1 MGIAAILLTLGA
13 ALSWALTSV
22 LMKLGLQR
30 MSKVGFAA
38 IRPWMGLLF
47 IVPYAFLTKG
57 FQFGS
62 PRLILVAIAGSLIN
76 AFLGTAL
83 FYYAIS
89 TGPLHRASILSNTS
103 PFWGVVSAVIVLGEP
118 PSPVSFV
125 AAGSV
130 ILGAYLMF
138 DRKGDPAD
146 RRILPIIAALGAG
159 ALWGFASAVPT
170 KYCLEGGMSPI
181 AYQLLFAG
189 SAGIWWGLAVLPG
202 LIKRRITV
210 TRSGVSI
217 ALLSAFFGYFAGW
230 VLWLTALRGAPA
242 SLLSPISGTSV
253 LFTVLM
259 SVLFLGERLTVRTAI
274 GGLFV
279 FAAVILVSLFG

>member
-1 MGIAAILLTLGA
+1 MGIGAVLLTLGA

-22 LMKLGLQR
+22 LMKLGLER
-30 MSKVGFAA
+30 MSRIGFAA

-47 IVPYAFLTKG
+47 IVPYALLTRG
-57 FQFGS
+57 LQFGS
-62 PRLILVAIAGSLIN
+62 VKLILVATVGSFLN

-89 TGPLHRASILSNTS
+89 NGPLHRASILSNTS
-103 PFWGVVSAVIVLGEP
+103 PFWAVASAVIVLGEP
-118 PSPVSFV
+118 PTLVSFL
-125 AAGSV
+125 AAGLIV
-130 ILGAYLMF
+130 VGAYLMF
-138 DRKGDPAD
+138 ERKGVHAD
-146 RRILPIIAALGAG
+146 RRILPILAALGAG

-189 SAGIWWGLAVLPG
+189 SAGVWWGFFALPG
-202 LIKRRITV
+202 LVRGRIAV
-210 TRSGVSI
+210 TRVGISI

-230 VLWLTALRGAPA
+230 ILWLTALRSAPA

-259 SVLFLGERLTVRTAI
+259 SIVFLGERLTLRTAI
-274 GGLFV
+274 GGVLA
-279 FAAVILVSLFG
+279 FAAVVIVSLS

>member
-1 MGIAAILLTLGA
+1 VGIGAILLTLGA

-22 LMKLGLQR
+22 LMKVGLTR
-30 MSKVGFAA
+30 MSRVGFAA
-38 IRPWMGLLF
+38 IRPWMGLVF
-47 IVPYAFLTKG
+47 IVPYAFLTNG
-57 FQFGS
+57 LQFGS
-62 PRLILVAIAGSLIN
+62 ARLVLVATAGSLLN

-89 TGPLHRASILSNTS
+89 TGPLHRASILSNTN
-103 PFWGVVSAVIVLGEP
+103 PFWAVVSAVIVLGEP
-118 PSPVSFV
+118 ARPASFV
-125 AAGSV
+125 AAVLV
-130 ILGAYLMF
+130 ILGAYIMF
-138 DRKGDPAD
+138 ERKRDPSD
-146 RRILPIIAALGAG
+146 RRILPVLAALGAG

-189 SAGIWWGLAVLPG
+189 SAGIWWGFAALPG
-202 LIKRRITV
+202 LVKRRIVV
-210 TRSGVSI
+210 TRSGLSV

-230 VLWLTALRGAPA
+230 ILWLTALRSAPA

-259 SVLFLGERLTVRTAI
+259 SILFLGERLTLRTAI
-274 GGLFV
+274 GGAFA
-279 FAAVILVSLFG
+279 FAAVVIVSLFG

>member
-1 MGIAAILLTLGA
+1 VSYLAILLTLCSG
-13 ALSWALTSV
+13 LSWAITSV
-22 LMKLGLQR
+22 LMKVGLQR
-30 MSKVGFAA
+30 MSRVGFAA
-38 IRPWMGLLF
+38 IRPWMGLIF
-47 IVPYAFLTKG
+47 IIPYAVLTKG
-57 FQFGS
+57 LQFGS
-62 PRLILVAIAGSLIN
+62 ARLILVATAGSLLN

-89 TGPLHRASILSNTS
+89 TGPLHRASILSNTN
-103 PFWGVVSAVIVLGEP
+103 PFWAVVSAVVVLGEP
-118 PSPVSFV
+118 ARPVSFF
-125 AAGSV
+125 AAVLV

-138 DRKGDPAD
+138 ERKGDPSD
-146 RRILPIIAALGAG
+146 RRILPILAALGAG

-189 SAGIWWGLAVLPG
+189 SAGIWWGFAALPG
-202 LIKRRITV
+202 LIKRRIV
-210 TRSGVSI
+210 FTRSGLSI
-217 ALLSAFFGYFAGW
+217 ALFSAFFGYFAGW
-230 VLWLTALRGAPA
+230 ILWLTALRSAPA

-259 SVLFLGERLTVRTAI
+259 SVVFLRERLTVRTAI
-274 GGLFV
+274 GGMFV

>member
-1 MGIAAILLTLGA
+1 VGIGAVLLTLGA

-22 LMKLGLQR
+22 LMKLGLER
-30 MSKVGFAA
+30 MSRIGFAA

-47 IVPYAFLTKG
+47 IVPYALLTRG
-57 FQFGS
+57 LQFGS
-62 PRLILVAIAGSLIN
+62 VKLILVATVGSFLN

-89 TGPLHRASILSNTS
+89 NGPLHRASILSNTS
-103 PFWGVVSAVIVLGEP
+103 PFWAVASAVIVLGEP
-118 PSPVSFV
+118 PTLVSFL
-125 AAGSV
+125 AAGLIV
-130 ILGAYLMF
+130 VGAYLMF
-138 DRKGDPAD
+138 ERKGVHAD
-146 RRILPIIAALGAG
+146 RRILPILAALGAG

-189 SAGIWWGLAVLPG
+189 SAGVWWGFFALPG
-202 LIKRRITV
+202 LVRGRIAV
-210 TRSGVSI
+210 TRVGISI

-230 VLWLTALRGAPA
+230 ILWLTALRSAPA

-259 SVLFLGERLTVRTAI
+259 SIVFLGERLTLRTAI
-274 GGLFV
+274 GGVLA
-279 FAAVILVSLFG
+279 FAAVVIVSLS

>member
-1 MGIAAILLTLGA
+1 VSYLAILLTLGSG
-13 ALSWALTSV
+13 LSWAITSV
-22 LMKLGLQR
+22 LMKVGLQR
-30 MSKVGFAA
+30 MSRVGFAA
-38 IRPWMGLLF
+38 IRPWMGLIF
-47 IVPYAFLTKG
+47 IIPYAVLTKG
-57 FQFGS
+57 LQFGS
-62 PRLILVAIAGSLIN
+62 ARLILVATAGSLLN

-89 TGPLHRASILSNTS
+89 TGPLHRASILSNTN
-103 PFWGVVSAVIVLGEP
+103 PFWAVVSAVVVLGEP
-118 PSPVSFV
+118 ARPVSFF
-125 AAGSV
+125 AAVLV

-138 DRKGDPAD
+138 ERKGDPSD
-146 RRILPIIAALGAG
+146 RRILPILAALGAG

-189 SAGIWWGLAVLPG
+189 SAGIWWGFAALPG
-202 LIKRRITV
+202 LIKRRIV
-210 TRSGVSI
+210 FTRSGLSI
-217 ALLSAFFGYFAGW
+217 ALFSAFFGYFAGW
-230 VLWLTALRGAPA
+230 ILWLTALRSAPA

-259 SVLFLGERLTVRTAI
+259 SVVFLRERLTVRTAI
-274 GGLFV
+274 GGMFV